1 MQEITVNGYSM
12 SFPQKFVYPIL
23 GEPNCMADRYI
34 YTHMEYLNR
43 PEEYIVEQ
51 MYKVLNIYDDT
62 YGIWAFTFSSIY
74 GKLEDIHS
82 LEYINKDELLE
93 LNENDINALRLF
105 IDAVYESEI
114 DDKII
119 TYTDEENRIKT
130 FTMYEYK
137 GPLEFK
143 QEDALIDTSIH
154 TIERV
159 IYIMNKRINATYNY
173 DSSLYRDGLNFDN
186 MDIDDV
192 NDYNNMGEYGYS
204 DYIAFHDEDDSVVTY
219 ISMDDLPIKQT
230 FYIYEYNLPQV
241 ELHQKD
247 IYLNPSFETIKRI
260 INKFVISKY
269 SLNCLEDLIFRS
281 INNLYF
287 NISDVP
293 NSYASF
299 HSILEDII
307 KLSSP

>member
-1 MQEITVNGYSM
+1 
-12 SFPQKFVYPIL
+12 
-23 GEPNCMADRYI
+23 
-34 YTHMEYLNR
+34 MEYLNH

-51 MYKVLNIYDDT
+51 MYKILNIYDET

-74 GKLEDIHS
+74 GKLENIHS
-82 LEYINKDELLE
+82 LQHINKDELLE
-93 LNENDINALRLF
+93 LNKDDINALRLF

-119 TYTDEENRIKT
+119 TYIDEENMTKT
-130 FTMYEYK
+130 FTMYEYE

-143 QEDALIDTSIH
+143 QEGALMYTSIH

-159 IYIMNKRINATYNY
+159 IYIMNKEMGAIY
-173 DSSLYRDGLNFDN
+173 DQNSSLYRDGLNFDN
-186 MDIDDV
+186 MNIDDV
-192 NDYNNMGEYGYS
+192 NDYNNMGEYGGSEYLT
-204 DYIAFHDEDDSVVTY
+204 FHNEYDSIVTY
-219 ISMDDLPIKQT
+219 ISMDDPPIKQS

-269 SLNCLEDLIFRS
+269 SLNCLEELIFRS

-287 NISDVP
+287 NIPDVHD
-293 NSYASF
+293 SYSSF
-299 HSILEDII
+299 HLILEDII
-307 KLSSP
+307 KLSSS